1 MPELPE
7 IEALR
12 RYLLREGLV
21 GRSFVEVDAEWPGV
35 EDTIDG
41 MGGLS
46 PIGLNWPQV
55 EDNLRAGRSAVRVM
69 PEWDIVPDLNTRLGA
84 PLPEFELPSHY
95 NRKRTR
101 SMGRV

>member
-1 MPELPE
+1 MRTEQWSIFTSSHRGRPMPELPE

-41 MGGLS
+41 MGGL
-46 PIGLNWPQV
+46 
-55 EDNLRAGRSAVRVM
+55 
-69 PEWDIVPDLNTRLGA
+69 A
-84 PLPEFELPSHY
+84 PLV
-95 NRKRTR
+95 
-101 SMGRV
+101 GRRIKAFGRQG